1 MCLSLLLAPL
11 ALVAAGAAGRGIAGA
26 WDCVATH
33 ANGGQT
39 QWSLV
44 IKEDAGKLSATL
56 RSGDGYTLEA
66 IDPKVVDGQ
75 FSFQVRVNPT
85 DVIEVVLKVDGDRM
99 EGRFGGVN
107 AGSGL
112 FKATRAGALDVT
124 GTWTGEWEI
133 DPDGNRGA
141 GHHMV
146 LAQDGAAVTGTVGP
160 RPEQQG
166 KISNGKLAGDK
177 LTFELAVPFGPKFAF
192 AFTVAGDTMWGTA
205 VLTMNGQER
214 TLKLAAK
221 RAAR

>member
-1 MCLSLLLAPL
+1 VAPL
-11 ALVAAGAAGRGIAGA
+11 VLVAAGAAGPGVAGA

-44 IKEDAGKLSATL
+44 VKQDAGKLSATL
-56 RSGDGYTLEA
+56 RSGDGYTLET
-66 IDPKVVDGQ
+66 IDPKLEDGQ
-75 FSFQVRVNPT
+75 FSFRVRVNQT
-85 DVIEVVLKVDGDRM
+85 DDIEVLLKVDGDRM
-99 EGRFGGVN
+99 EGRFGGASV
-107 AGSGL
+107 GSGL
-112 FKATRAGALDVT
+112 FKATRAGSLNVS
-124 GTWTGEWEI
+124 GTWTGQWEI

-146 LAQDGAAVTGTVGP
+146 LTQEGADVTGTVGP

-166 KISNGKLAGDK
+166 TIANGKLAGDK
-177 LTFELAVPFGPKFAF
+177 LTFELAIPFGPKFAF
-192 AFTVAGDTMWGTA
+192 AFTVAGESMRGTA

-214 TLKLAAK
+214 TFKLAAK